1 MFSSMYS
8 HISVITP
15 LVFFAINKGEST
27 KLEDIEKLLAKS
39 EGELPGLA
47 QSIIDSEAEI
57 KKLQDKIINEAV
69 ETGNNT
75 VENYVNCWKEIYEIF
90 YGIHLFDDAVNRLQ
104 RQSEEY
110 DLYSEEHSLQQCLQ
124 EEADAYS
131 DTNQTA
137 KLQSIEG
144 INCDDYRPSGKEQ
157 DLQELKKNIGDSYQH
172 RMRYGKT
179 ILFMEIHET
188 AIENLKEAEG
198 RN

>member
-131 DTNQTA
+131 GII
-137 KLQSIEG
+137 LQIL
-144 INCDDYRPSGKEQ
+144 